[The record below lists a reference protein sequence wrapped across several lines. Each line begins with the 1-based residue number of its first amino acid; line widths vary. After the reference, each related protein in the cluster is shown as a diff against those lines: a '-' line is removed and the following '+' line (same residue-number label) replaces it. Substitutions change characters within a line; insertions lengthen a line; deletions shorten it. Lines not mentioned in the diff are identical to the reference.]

1 MSKGNKS
8 ARRELERLYG
18 KQCFIDKL
26 HLREIYGEYIGNNQV
41 KKVLTKA
48 QQKKQTTQLTY
59 HHMIE
64 RKNGGQATV
73 ENGALLSAKNHQWF
87 NEQPKAIQ
95 EKMNNEF
102 RKYKAEYDAQRKNG
116 IPLELDI
123 IEMTIEGIKS
133 YHQISFNEMGIGYK
147 SIRLQDNTEEDK
159 EFLDMS
165 EQEQE
170 DYEKRKAELRKRAY
184 SKFLKKND
192 ALDISISRSKAHID
206 SDWQKQILKDLED
219 EFNERN
225 VGGYGR

>member
-1 MSKGNKS
+1 
-8 ARRELERLYG
+8 
-18 KQCFIDKL
+18 
-26 HLREIYGEYIGNNQV
+26 
-41 KKVLTKA
+41 
-48 QQKKQTTQLTY
+48 
-59 HHMIE
+59 MIE